1 MAAVTGNNEAHKS
14 HSLGRSAVTWA
25 SSGFPSRLRAMS
37 QATTA
42 ADGAEDLPSSP
53 PPPTHTPLPRR
64 PGARSS
70 SCRSTC
76 GTEHLSPSSSRSPFS
91 PSFSLLPSLTRSP
104 SSPDTINSDTL
115 AGGEGRRGVDC
126 GFMNTNDAFERG
138 RLGDLGEG

>member
-42 ADGAEDLPSSP
+42 ADGADDLP
-53 PPPTHTPLPRR
+53 PPPHTPLSPDVL
-64 PGARSS
+64 ALDL
-70 SCRSTC
+70 
-76 GTEHLSPSSSRSPFS
+76 HLVVPHAGRNTSPPLPPTSRSPFS

-104 SSPDTINSDTL
+104 SSPDTINSDTS